1 MGTGKKQKLDNMG
14 LQRKICFPDTQF
26 LQSEYLRAGF
36 FPIDPYSS
44 FYALFVAILVSHNS
58 FFLYRPKIQ
67 DAHDEHFRIYSS
79 LVIPSGFHN
88 LGISSKTSFSYP
100 KTFLSV
106 GISSKTSIS
115 YPKTFHSVGISN
127 ETSISYP
134 KTFLSVGISSKTSFS
149 YPKTFHSV
157 GISNETSFSYP
168 KTFFSVGISSKTSFP
183 YPQTFIVWVSAAK

>member
-1 MGTGKKQKLDNMG
+1 MG
-14 LQRKICFPDTQF
+14 LQLKICLPDTQF
-26 LQSEYLRAGF
+26 LQNEYLRAGF

-67 DAHDEHFRIYSS
+67 DTHDEHFRIQSS

-115 YPKTFHSVGISN
+115 YPKTFSQCGYQQRNKHLIPSN
-127 ETSISYP
+127 
-134 KTFLSVGISSKTSFS
+134 FS
-149 YPKTFHSV
+149 QCGYQQQNK
-157 GISNETSFSYP
+157 
-168 KTFFSVGISSKTSFP
+168 
-183 YPQTFIVWVSAAK
+183 